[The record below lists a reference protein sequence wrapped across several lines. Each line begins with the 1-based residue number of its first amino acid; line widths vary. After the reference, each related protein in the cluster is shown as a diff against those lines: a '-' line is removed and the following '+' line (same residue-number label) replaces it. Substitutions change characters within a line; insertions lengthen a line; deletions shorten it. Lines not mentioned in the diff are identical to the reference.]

1 MNKNDIPACTQCQ
14 TRNMSVFANVSQE
27 TLDII
32 SERKRCLHFKKGQE
46 LLHEGI
52 SANGI
57 YCIHNGKLKF
67 SRLGT
72 EGKEQIIRFGKPGD
86 IIGYRSI
93 LSQESVSA
101 NIVALTDVDACYIPK
116 DVILNLITSDGDF
129 TKSLLTTACH
139 ELGEAGKIITNLAQK
154 TVRER
159 LAEVLLILHSTFGE
173 DEEGYVDVA
182 LKREELANVVGTATE
197 TVIRFLSEFK
207 SDGYVEFKGSRI
219 KLINKHKLADT
230 GSVFDY

>member
-1 MNKNDIPACTQCQ
+1 MNKNQIPSCNNCS
-14 TRNMSVFANVSQE
+14 TRNLSVFANVSSE
-27 TLDII
+27 TLDKL
-32 SERKRCLHFKKGQE
+32 SENKRCLHFKKGQE

-57 YCIHNGKLKF
+57 YCIHSGKLKF

-72 EGKEQIIRFGKPGD
+72 EGKEQIIRFGKTGD

-93 LSQESVSA
+93 LSQEPVSA

-116 DVILNLITSDGDF
+116 NIILSLITKDGDF

-159 LAEVLLILHSTFGE
+159 LAEVLLILESTFGIS
-173 DEEGYVDVA
+173 EEGYIDVS

-207 SDGYVEFKGSRI
+207 SDGYVEFKGSKI
-219 KLINKHKLADT
+219 KILNKNKLADT

>member
-1 MNKNDIPACTQCQ
+1 MNKNQLPACSNCS
-14 TRNMSVFANVSQE
+14 TRHLSVFANVNSD
-27 TLDII
+27 TLNKV
-32 SERKRCLHFKKGQE
+32 SSSKRCLHFKKGQE

-57 YCIHNGKLKF
+57 YCIHSGKLKF

-72 EGKEQIIRFGKPGD
+72 EGKEQIIRFGKAGD
-86 IIGYRSI
+86 IVGYRSI
-93 LSQESVSA
+93 LSQEAVSA

-116 DVILNLITSDGDF
+116 DVILNLITKDGDF
-129 TKSLLTTACH
+129 TKALLTTACH

-159 LAEVLLILHSTFGE
+159 LAEVLLILESTFGVT
-173 DEEGYVDVA
+173 EEGYIDVI

-207 SDGYVEFKGSRI
+207 SDKYVEFKGSKI
-219 KLINKHKLADT
+219 KILNRNKLADT

>member
-1 MNKNDIPACTQCQ
+1 MNKNDIPECTHCQ
-14 TRNMSVFANVSQE
+14 TRNMSVFANVSKE
-27 TLDII
+27 TLDEI
-32 SERKRCLHFKKGQE
+32 SGRKRCLHFKKGQE

-93 LSQESVSA
+93 LSQEAVSA

-116 DVILNLITSDGDF
+116 DIILKLITSDGDF

-173 DEEGYVDVA
+173 DGEGYVDVA